1 MMTRLYS
8 STVLGVDGVEVE
20 VEVDFRPMAE
30 KRTFIVGLPDAAVK
44 ESGQR
49 VDTAIQNSGLPFQ
62 QGVFV
67 VNLAPADLRKQG
79 PGFDLPIALGMVAGA
94 AERDMDASSWCI
106 VGELALDGAVR
117 PVQGILPQIMEARR
131 MGRKRIMLPRANAHE
146 GTPVQ
151 GVEIYPVASLKEAW
165 ELLTSSVLPPPF
177 TASGREGREAEDKE
191 AAVDFDEIK
200 GQPYARRAMEI
211 AAAGGHNILLCGS
224 PGSGKSMLVQRLPT
238 ILPPLTPEEALETS
252 KIHSV
257 CGLLKRGNGLV
268 ARRPFRAPHHTI
280 SDAGLMGGGANITPG
295 EVSLAHN
302 GVLFLDELPEFR
314 RAALETLRQPLEAGQ
329 VVISRASGTMTFPCR
344 FMLAAAMNPC
354 PCGYL
359 GDRRRTCTC
368 PPAQVARYRRKISG
382 PLLDRFDLL
391 MEVPAVDPAIL
402 ASAPAGECSAGIR
415 ARVMAARQL
424 QRSRYAGTPFRS
436 NAALSGKA
444 LQRHCRLLPEGRAI
458 LLRAV
463 EELALSARAY
473 DRILK
478 VARTIADLEGSP
490 DIQDPHLYEAVQYR
504 AFEHSLRE

>member
-1 MMTRLYS
+1 M
-8 STVLGVDGVEVE
+8 
-20 VEVDFRPMAE
+20 
-30 KRTFIVGLPDAAVK
+30 GLPDAAVK

-165 ELLTSSVLPPPF
+165 ALLTSSVLPPPF
-177 TASGREGREAEDKE
+177 TASGREDREAEDKE
-191 AAVDFDEIK
+191 TAVDFDEIK

-224 PGSGKSMLVQRLPT
+224 PGSGKSMLAQRLPT
-238 ILPPLTPEEALETS
+238 ILPPLNPEEALETS

-268 ARRPFRAPHHTI
+268 AGVR
-280 SDAGLMGGGANITPG
+280 SGL
-295 EVSLAHN
+295 
-302 GVLFLDELPEFR
+302 
-314 RAALETLRQPLEAGQ
+314 
-329 VVISRASGTMTFPCR
+329 
-344 FMLAAAMNPC
+344 
-354 PCGYL
+354 
-359 GDRRRTCTC
+359 
-368 PPAQVARYRRKISG
+368 
-382 PLLDRFDLL
+382 
-391 MEVPAVDPAIL
+391 
-402 ASAPAGECSAGIR
+402 
-415 ARVMAARQL
+415 
-424 QRSRYAGTPFRS
+424 
-436 NAALSGKA
+436 
-444 LQRHCRLLPEGRAI
+444 
-458 LLRAV
+458 
-463 EELALSARAY
+463 
-473 DRILK
+473 
-478 VARTIADLEGSP
+478 RTIPFPMPG
-490 DIQDPHLYEAVQYR
+490 
-504 AFEHSLRE
+504 